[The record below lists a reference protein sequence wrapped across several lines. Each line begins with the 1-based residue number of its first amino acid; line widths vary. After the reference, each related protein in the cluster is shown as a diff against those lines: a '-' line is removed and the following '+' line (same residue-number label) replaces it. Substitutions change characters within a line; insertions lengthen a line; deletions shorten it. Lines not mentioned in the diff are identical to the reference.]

1 MLQAGSKRRRTKKQ
15 IEEEKQEEILKRQQ
29 IEAKVANFDALQAKV
44 AMLEEN
50 QRQGQA
56 AADLVKQFLDAG
68 VVEQDEDGGFAI
80 AGDGNNRR
88 FKPFE

>member
-15 IEEEKQEEILKRQQ
+15 IEEDRQEEILKRQQ
-29 IEAKVANFDALQAKV
+29 TEAKMANYDALQAKV

-50 QRQGQA
+50 QRHGQA

-68 VVEQDEDGGFAI
+68 VVQQDDDGGFAV
-80 AGDGNNRR
+80 AGDGNNRK